1 MKLKLPNLKR
11 IKTGTSQIVSF
22 EVPRFYEAA
31 YRELVKK
38 SPDTLDVELST
49 HSKRR
54 STGPFS
60 QSHHLNGHIQQ
71 ICNDTGNDFD
81 DVKLYVK
88 RRAFKRG
95 LPFATKPN
103 GDILYSLADLE
114 PLPISETQMTTEQC
128 SWCIE
133 ETHEL
138 AAELGI
144 RLIEE

>member
-1 MKLKLPNLKR
+1 MKLKLPNAKR

-22 EVPRFYEAA
+22 EIPRFYEAE

-38 SPDTLDVELST
+38 SPNTLDVELST

-54 STGPFS
+54 TTGPFS
-60 QSHHLNGHIQQ
+60 QSHHFNGHVQQ
-71 ICNDTGNDFD
+71 ICNDTGNDFN

-95 LPFATKPN
+95 LRFATKDN
-103 GDILYSLADLE
+103 GEVLYSLIDLE
-114 PLPISETQMTTEQC
+114 PLPISETKMTTEQC
-128 SWCIE
+128 AMCIE